1 MNLNKLERKFGK
13 YAIPNL
19 SLWIIVCY
27 LIGYLL
33 QITLPEIFNYM
44 LLEPYEI
51 FHHGQIW
58 RVITWL
64 FMPPE
69 SLGLF
74 TIIMLFFYYSIG
86 NSLERTWGT
95 FRYNLFIFSGIVATI
110 IAVIILYFVTGQIRG
125 FGFLVSTVFI
135 NQSILLA
142 YAATFPNMQILL
154 YFVIPIKIKWLGYAY
169 VAIVVYQFLG
179 AGYIQKVII
188 VASLLNVIVFFLLT
202 RNYRRISPKEIHRKQ
217 KFKKQS
223 LDSQKTTKHKCAVCG
238 RTEKDGDDLVFRYC
252 SKCDGN
258 YEYCQDH
265 LFTHEHV
272 KKK

>member
-19 SLWIIVCY
+19 SLWIIACY

-33 QITLPEIFNYM
+33 QLTLPEIFNYM

-51 FHHGQIW
+51 FHNGQIW
-58 RVITWL
+58 RIITWL

-69 SLGLF
+69 SLSLF
-74 TIIMLFFYYSIG
+74 TMIMLFFYYSIG
-86 NSLERTWGT
+86 NSLEQTWGT
-95 FRYNLFIFSGIVATI
+95 FRFNLFIFSGIVATI
-110 IAVIILYFVTGQIRG
+110 VAVIIMYFVTGQLRG
-125 FGFLVSTVFI
+125 FGYIVSTYYI

-142 YAATFPNMQILL
+142 YATTFPNMQILL

-169 VAIVVYQFLG
+169 VALIVHQFLSV
-179 AGYIQKVII
+179 GYIQKVII
-188 VASLLNVIVFFLLT
+188 LASFLNVIVFFLLT
-202 RNYRRISPKEIHRKQ
+202 RNYRRVSPKEIHRKQ
-217 KFKKQS
+217 RFKKQS
-223 LDSQKTTKHKCAVCG
+223 LNSHKVIKHKCAVCG

-258 YEYCQDH
+258 YEYCQEH

-272 KKK
+272 KKN